1 MPTVLSKNLCFLAKA
16 LLIILYFRESYT
28 VVSKTAAAKFYDNI
42 QNDSYMTRLIITLP
56 GNEAQF

>member
-28 VVSKTAAAKFYDNI
+28 VVSKQAAAKFYDNI
-42 QNDSYMTRLIITLP
+42 QNDT
-56 GNEAQF
+56 